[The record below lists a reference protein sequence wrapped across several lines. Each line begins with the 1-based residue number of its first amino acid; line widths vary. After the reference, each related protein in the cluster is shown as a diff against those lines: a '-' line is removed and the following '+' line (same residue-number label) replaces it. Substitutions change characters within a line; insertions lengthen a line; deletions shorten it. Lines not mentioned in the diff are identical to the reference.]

1 MSVLTID
8 NALTSYIDAKDKEI
22 VSLKKPKTITHKKQK
37 RRQKNIL
44 TNISKKKY
52 KSATKE
58 VTKCR

>member
-22 VSLKKPKTITHKKQK
+22 VSLKKTKTITHKKQK